1 MKSQAPGV
9 MMPEIGRSV
18 VHKEGVS
25 LISEYIENLKG
36 SSF

>member
-1 MKSQAPGV
+1 MKSRAPGV

-25 LISEYIENLKG
+25 LISEYIENLKE